1 MTVSEVIEKAFNY
14 GLPTVLLIG
23 LVFGIVKAVAWLGP
37 NFLTPIKDQ
46 IVIHLSKLD
55 SAIDSMM
62 LLIRGQT
69 DALEKQNHV
78 LHRVETSIEEAGNDA
93 HSNTE
98 VLNRIDR
105 NVQDIKRNATRF
117 FEESHTD
124 FERHHDDED

>member
-1 MTVSEVIEKAFNY
+1 
-14 GLPTVLLIG
+14 
-23 LVFGIVKAVAWLGP
+23 VKAVAWLGP